1 MTTSARASR
10 VCLIGATVKRELFED
25 ESPIGQ
31 DDPHP
36 QRPLPGHRALEPQG
50 ANMMGQD
57 QDDCI
62 IAPWTTIKFRVNS
75 VGPDRRQA
83 AAAAAT
89 ATINTLNNPYVAAT
103 PLYPQAV
110 AMQSADTP
118 QPVRQTSIDFI
129 QAKAASAEQVPVAI
143 EQITALLR
151 ERHHLAED
159 QDDDFKILDLT
170 EIAQASARDGRID
183 GHACCW
189 SWPPFRSWWAAWGS

>member
-1 MTTSARASR
+1 MTTSARATA

-25 ESPIGQ
+25 ESPIGKMIRIRNV
-31 DDPHP
+31 PFRVIGLLSP
-36 QRPLPGHRALEPQG
+36 RG

-75 VGPDRRQA
+75 QGA
-83 AAAAAT
+83 GSTKLAAAAAT

-103 PLYPQAV
+103 PLYPQPV
-110 AMQSADTP
+110 LTELTDTP

-143 EQITALLR
+143 EQIDGAAPR
-151 ERHHLAED
+151 A
-159 QDDDFKILDLT
+159 
-170 EIAQASARDGRID
+170 ASSCRGRRTTT
-183 GHACCW
+183 
-189 SWPPFRSWWAAWGS
+189 SRFST